1 MVVPDNQE
9 FALVDN
15 SASPSPEESGLLF
28 ADRGLLDRHSLFIL
42 QKATQASAEFLDI
55 PLCIVGGVQKDQR
68 LRELAVNFS
77 DINFEEIE
85 LLQDLANKLPKISLQ
100 EAFWQQVLA
109 SQIVV
114 TIRDTLKQDQWAKS
128 MAAQNYGIR
137 AYVGVPLLSSKGDC
151 LGVLMGMDLA
161 PRQFTAKEIQ
171 FLELTARWIMSELE
185 RSKLA
190 RSRSVADAISPETND
205 NPVNSYFPDSFPDQS
220 PDYRTSL
227 ASNDGRND
235 SHNDGG
241 NDEKFG
247 RKNISDLVL
256 EKLIGS
262 MTQEMRNPLT
272 SVTGMAKVLNQEVYG
287 SLNNKQKEYLQIIYD
302 SGRYLVSL
310 LDELVSLRTLHDQTP
325 DLDLAA
331 VDIEMLSQQVLNHL
345 ELEASRRGQE
355 FRLSVEPG
363 DRLVLIDK
371 SKVYQILYHLLARVI
386 SVAHP
391 GGVVRLHVSRKT
403 DILKMIIWVS
413 HPWLGDGFNPIE
425 MRDMESEEMPLNPA
439 NDESESLQQEKTLES
454 LFSTRQPAS
463 NMLQFF
469 QKLISEFK
477 ELYNSDCQPANPYD
491 LCCVKLSRQDLGLL
505 LSWELT
511 RQHQGHIVLEGS
523 PSSGYRYL
531 LEFPLRIN

>member
-9 FALVDN
+9 FAYFDN

-55 PLCIVGGVQKDQR
+55 PLCIVGGVQKDRR
-68 LRELAVNFS
+68 LRQLAVNFA
-77 DINFEEIE
+77 DVNFEEIE

-128 MAAQNYGIR
+128 MAVQNYGIR
-137 AYVGVPLLSSKGDC
+137 AYAGVPLLSSKGDC
-151 LGVLMGMDLA
+151 LGVLMGMDLS

-190 RSRSVADAISPETND
+190 RTRRSLADAISPDTTHT
-205 NPVNSYFPDSFPDQS
+205 PVSSFLPDSLPDISVDDDTS
-220 PDYRTSL
+220 P
-227 ASNDGRND
+227 AS
-235 SHNDGG
+235 

-247 RKNISDLVL
+247 LKNISDLVL

-287 SLNNKQKEYLQIIYD
+287 HLNDKQKEYLQIIYD

-310 LDELVSLRTLHDQTP
+310 LDELVSLRNLHDQTP

-331 VDIEMLSQQVLNHL
+331 VDIEMLCQQVLNHL

-371 SKVYQILYHLLARVI
+371 SKVYQILYQMLARVI

-391 GGVVRLHVSRKT
+391 GGVVRLHVSRKS

-425 MRDMESEEMPLNPA
+425 MQDMESEEMPLNPA
-439 NDESESLQQEKTLES
+439 NDESESLKPEKTLEA

-477 ELYNSDCQPANPYD
+477 ALYDSDCQTANPND
-491 LCCVKLSRQDLGLL
+491 LCCVKLSRQDLGFL